1 MRTEHEFPQSVRV
14 ADGTVERW
22 IIDHPLPKRR
32 CDLVVLNRPNHR
44 ENRVAQALMPP
55 LR

>member
-32 CDLVVLNRPNHR
+32 CDLVALNRPNHR